1 MAALSFTPDWSG
13 SPLPGLTF
21 PEINQS
27 EAGCIIRFSLGLIS
41 STVSLGLVF
50 SSVWLV
56 LGHKI
61 LEFTAKEANMHVIFM
76 STVLGSRKGGGVT
89 LVECFPGMSK
99 AFGFTPCSGGK
110 GARTTDT
117 VVFLLEQLM
126 LSLLYN
132 TFPV

>member
-13 SPLPGLTF
+13 CPLPGLMF

-27 EAGCIIRFSLGLIS
+27 EAGCIFRFSFGLIS

-76 STVLGSRKGGGVT
+76 SAMLGGHRKMGCHSGGVLPWHAQGLWVRSLQWWRGST
-89 LVECFPGMSK
+89 NHRYCCFP
-99 AFGFTPCSGGK
+99 
-110 GARTTDT
+110 ARTIDAFAI
-117 VVFLLEQLM
+117 V
-126 LSLLYN
+126 
-132 TFPV
+132 

>member
-13 SPLPGLTF
+13 CPLPGLMF

-27 EAGCIIRFSLGLIS
+27 EAGCIFCFSFGLIS

-76 STVLGSRKGGGVT
+76 SAMLGVTERWGVT
-89 LVECFPGMSK
+89 LVECFLGMHK
-99 AFGFTPCSGGK
+99 AFGFAPCSGGE
-110 GARTTDT
+110 GARSTDT

-132 TFPV
+132 TLPV